1 MEEWGATAIGVF
13 NATGNA
19 ALYMLEPY
27 VHTDLI
33 VLACVGCA
41 VWVWLN
47 NARCVLRNLRRARAL
62 GQEVEGSEKEQ

>member
-1 MEEWGATAIGVF
+1 MDDWGGAVTEAFNWTGHVF
-13 NATGNA
+13 
-19 ALYMLEPY
+19 LDVLEPY

>member
-1 MEEWGATAIGVF
+1 MEAF
-13 NATGNA
+13 NSTGHV
-19 ALYMLEPY
+19 LLHVLEPY

-47 NARCVLRNLRRARAL
+47 NARCVLRNLRRARA
-62 GQEVEGSEKEQ
+62 QKHD